1 MRKYFHYLLRNMVNG
16 YPGPIL
22 VPFGRKVLVPDDV
35 NIDDDNAS
43 VSTTFNFDSPVYL
56 QEGQEYAL
64 VVLSNSLDY
73 KIWIT
78 QMGEADVSGTNRII
92 SSQPYLGSLFKSQN
106 NTTWDAVQSQD
117 MKFTLH

>member
-1 MRKYFHYLLRNMVNG
+1 MMLILMMIMV
-16 YPGPIL
+16 
-22 VPFGRKVLVPDDV
+22 
-35 NIDDDNAS
+35 S

-78 QMGEADVSGTNRII
+78 QMGETDVSGTNRII

-106 NTTWDAVQSQD
+106 NTTWDDSSI
-117 MKFTLH
+117 TRYEIHIT